1 MDEDRPKIGKNVIES
16 LTLGMYED
24 SRFIYREYIQ
34 NAADQI
40 DKAVQAGL
48 LAEGEGRIDI
58 EIDENR
64 RTITIEDNAT
74 GIASDKFEPTLR
86 NIAYSKKDRSEDKG
100 FRGIGRLGGLAY
112 CSKLIFE
119 TTAKGECVRSKM
131 TWDAN
136 KLKDRIYDFDVVE
149 DATSV
154 IEQIT
159 YTEKFYD
166 ENPDTHYFKVT
177 LQGVRKPEIKS
188 QVDLL
193 DPTSVREYLSMVAPV
208 EISSDFA
215 FKAKID
221 NFVRGHNLKADTYS
235 VRINGRSLY
244 KEYTTNVYKP
254 ERGGNKSP
262 KVYDEIRDVVFLL
275 KRDKNGD
282 VLYWGWYTLCGF
294 KGQFPSINN
303 GRGIRLRKGNIQ
315 LGDEEICKK
324 FFANTSDQRFSFYFF
339 GEIHAVHKE
348 LIPNSRRDYFIEND
362 TLTQFEQEIGAVFE
376 NLRKLCY
383 YASKRNKAKD
393 CLEERER
400 IKSVIRA
407 KEQEGYTSSAERTQL
422 MKRLQAADEKYH
434 QAKTIAETYRV
445 RSIDSDDF
453 RPASAI
459 GKLETLIPISE
470 EADSEPTTNDR
481 GSIREPLV
489 GTTIGVKSPVSS
501 VKYVTDKPI
510 YGKYTTEEKCL
521 ILKIYDVIYKTIA
534 DEGLRE
540 ALVKAIERE
549 LTK

>member
-1 MDEDRPKIGKNVIES
+1 MDDDRPKIGKNVIES

-40 DKAVQAGL
+40 DKAIQAGL

-64 RTITIEDNAT
+64 QTITIEDNAT
-74 GIASDKFEPTLR
+74 GIVCDKFESTLR

-131 TWDAN
+131 TWDAD
-136 KLKDRIYDFDVVE
+136 KLRERLYDFDVVE

-159 YTEKFYD
+159 HTEIFYD
-166 ENPDTHYFKVT
+166 VNPDTHYFKVT
-177 LQGVRKPEIKS
+177 LSGVRKPEIKS
-188 QVDLL
+188 QVNLL
-193 DPTSVREYLSMVAPV
+193 DSTSVREYLSMVAPV

-221 NFVRGHNLKADTYS
+221 NFVRGCSARGRKLKADTYS
-235 VRINGRSLY
+235 VRVNGCPLY

-254 ERGGNKSP
+254 ERGGNKSQ

-275 KRDKNGD
+275 KRDPNGD
-282 VLYWGWYTLCGF
+282 VLYWGWYTLSGF

-348 LIPNSRRDYFIEND
+348 LIPNSRRDYFIENE
-362 TLTQFEQEIGAVFE
+362 TLTLFEREIGTVFV

-383 YASKRNKAKD
+383 YASKRNKAKE

-400 IKSVIRA
+400 IKAVIQV
-407 KEQEGYTSSAERTQL
+407 KEQEGYTSSAEKSQL
-422 MKRLQAADEKYH
+422 MNRLRAADEKYH
-434 QAKTIAETYRV
+434 QAKTTAETYRS

-453 RPASAI
+453 KPVSAI
-459 GKLETLIPISE
+459 EKVEKLIPISE
-470 EADSEPTTNDR
+470 EAYSEPTANNGD
-481 GSIREPLV
+481 SIREPI
-489 GTTIGVKSPVSS
+489 GNTTVGVKPPVPQWYTLQTNRYTASTQQKRSALSS
-501 VKYVTDKPI
+501 KSMMLYTKP
-510 YGKYTTEEKCL
+510 L
-521 ILKIYDVIYKTIA
+521 QMRD
-534 DEGLRE
+534 
-540 ALVKAIERE
+540 
-549 LTK
+549 